1 MNRGLKS
8 LGLVVVLIAAVTACA
23 SVPTGAGFGDVERTV
38 AERTGKRVHWNRDA
52 PEDQAATHAVRV
64 LLAKELTP
72 DTAVQIAL
80 LNNRGLQATYEELGI
95 AQAALVQAGLLRN
108 PVFTAGAFF
117 PIAGGQPDLSF
128 DLVQDFLGLLYRPL
142 RRRIAATE
150 IEAAKLRVTAA
161 VLDLAAEARQAYY
174 RAEADQQVLELL
186 RQVVQATSA
195 SYEAARRLRAAGNI
209 TELDLASER
218 ALYESARLDLASAE
232 ARVIEDRE
240 RLNTLMGLWGADTQ
254 WTIAGRLPEIPKQAM
269 ELADLEK
276 RAVAASL
283 DLALA
288 RQEIEAAA
296 RRLGLTRATALI
308 PEIEAGVAAER
319 EDQEWELGPKL
330 SLPLPLLDQGQAR
343 LAGARSELRRAQG
356 RYYALAV
363 GVRAA
368 VRAARERLLAARTA
382 ALHYRDVI
390 LPLRAQV
397 LGQTQLQYNA
407 MQVGVFQL
415 LTAKQ
420 QQIEAGRRYI
430 EALRDYWLAR
440 IQLEQILSG
449 RTGGLSMARPTSDHP
464 APLEV
469 RAEG

>member
-1 MNRGLKS
+1 MTRHAAGLCS
-8 LGLVVVLIAAVTACA
+8 VTIVVALMGGCA
-23 SVPTGAGFGDVERTV
+23 SVPKDAGFGDVQRTI
-38 AERTGKRVHWNRDA
+38 AERTGKRVHWSQGG
-52 PEDQAATHAVRV
+52 PEDQAAAQALHAI
-64 LLAKELTP
+64 LAQPLTA
-72 DTAVQIAL
+72 DGAVQIAL

-108 PVFTAGAFF
+108 PVLTAGAFF

-142 RRRIAATE
+142 RRHIAATE
-150 IEAAKLRVTAA
+150 LEAAKMRVTAA
-161 VLDLAAEARQAYY
+161 VLDLTGETRQAYY
-174 RAEADQQVLELL
+174 RAQADQQVLELL

-195 SYEAARRLRAAGNI
+195 SYQVAKRLRAAGNI

-232 ARVIEDRE
+232 ASSIEDRE
-240 RLNTLMGLWGADTQ
+240 RLNTLMGLWGPDTQ
-254 WTIAGRLPEIPKQAM
+254 WTIAGRLPQIPKQAL
-269 ELADLEK
+269 ELTDLEK

-283 DLALA
+283 DLALV
-288 RQEIEAAA
+288 RQGIEAAA
-296 RRLGLTRATALI
+296 KRLGLTRTTALI
-308 PEIEAGVAAER
+308 PELEAGVAAER
-319 EDQEWELGPKL
+319 EDQEWEVGPKL
-330 SLPLPLLDQGQAR
+330 GLPLPLLDQGQAR
-343 LAGARSELRRAQG
+343 RAAARSELKRAQD

-368 VRAARERLLAARTA
+368 VRAARERLLAEHAA

-390 LPLRAQV
+390 LPLRTQI

-415 LTAKQ
+415 LSAKQ

-440 IQLEQILSG
+440 TQLEQILSG
-449 RTGGLSMARPTSDHP
+449 RTGGLSTVTPTSDHP
-464 APLEV
+464 LPSEG